1 VTGGAGQSEVERRT
15 GDLLRLLAGAL
26 GVVLAGLWAQA
37 STNVDTHLF
46 ATLNDLPNSLEGL
59 AKALSAL
66 GSIWCV
72 LVVVAVLLIARWFL
86 AARDAAVAGVLAWL
100 VALGLNELLGFRSA
114 HELGIVVRTGSG
126 PSFPAASAAIVT
138 ALALALAPYLVRP
151 LRRLSFVLV
160 ALVALAA
167 MYLGTGLA
175 SDALGG
181 ILLGVAAG
189 AAVHVAFGAPSGR
202 PSRAQIE
209 TALDDL
215 GLEVAG
221 LEPSQLGA
229 PGATI
234 MVGTLAG
241 APARIVTL
249 GRDQRDG
256 QLAARLWHNV
266 MYKDPGLPLFGSRL
280 QTVEHLAYAGML
292 ADRAGVVAPRVV
304 KTGMAGQD
312 LALLVTAPPTG
323 RSFAEIGDDLTDDQV
338 TSGWKALARLHEA
351 GITHGRVGSD
361 HLLVGADGSVA
372 FSDLGVAEVTD
383 DEYRRNR
390 DVAALLVA
398 TSLLVD
404 PPVESGG
411 DGDDSPDVGGDAPG
425 ADADSDTAPP
435 PRSVCLAIAALGND
449 RIAAAVPLIQPAAL
463 PAGTGQGTKHFS
475 KILKQ
480 LRQSTATAS
489 GTDEAA
495 PLKIKRL
502 SLVNIGMLA
511 GILFALAIAI
521 PSMKDVNWASV
532 QSEFEHATWGWAV
545 LALVLYPLVPTAW
558 ATALLGCVNAD
569 LPFVPTVLTQL
580 ACSFLNL
587 ITPNGIGGTGLQLDY
602 LHKEGVPVASSASA
616 IVLSTGVGGAVQLI
630 LFFVAAGITSTKVDT
645 GGNSG
650 SVSLGAIA
658 IGAALIGVVLAI
670 PKIRGKVVPAVKR
683 AANDIWAVLR
693 TPKKAMQLF
702 GGDLAGNLVYPF
714 LLGLCLMAFGAH
726 LSFAQL
732 VVVQIGAGMLGN
744 VAPVPGGI
752 GVQEAALTAGLTAFG
767 IDSNTALATVLVFR
781 GITFALPPVFGFVTL
796 RYLRQRGYA

>member
-1 VTGGAGQSEVERRT
+1 
-15 GDLLRLLAGAL
+15 
-26 GVVLAGLWAQA
+26 
-37 STNVDTHLF
+37 
-46 ATLNDLPNSLEGL
+46 
-59 AKALSAL
+59 
-66 GSIWCV
+66 
-72 LVVVAVLLIARWFL
+72 
-86 AARDAAVAGVLAWL
+86 
-100 VALGLNELLGFRSA
+100 
-114 HELGIVVRTGSG
+114 
-126 PSFPAASAAIVT
+126 
-138 ALALALAPYLVRP
+138 
-151 LRRLSFVLV
+151 
-160 ALVALAA
+160 
-167 MYLGTGLA
+167 MLGT
-175 SDALGG
+175 
-181 ILLGVAAG
+181 V
-189 AAVHVAFGAPSGR
+189 
-202 PSRAQIE
+202 
-209 TALDDL
+209 
-215 GLEVAG
+215 
-221 LEPSQLGA
+221 
-229 PGATI
+229 
-234 MVGTLAG
+234 AG
-241 APARIVTL
+241 APARVVTL

-266 MYKDPGLPLFGSRL
+266 MYKDPGLPVFGSRL

-292 ADRAGVVAPRVV
+292 AQRAGVVAPRVV

-323 RSFAEIGDDLTDDQV
+323 RSFAEIGDTLTDDQI
-338 TSGWKALARLHEA
+338 TASWTALEHLHQA
-351 GITHGRVGSD
+351 GITHGSIGRD
-361 HLLVGADGSVA
+361 HMLVGADGRVA
-372 FSDLGVAEVTD
+372 FADLGVAEVTN

-390 DVAALLVA
+390 DVAALLVT

-404 PPVESGG
+404 PPV
-411 DGDDSPDVGGDAPG
+411 A
-425 ADADSDTAPP
+425 ADSDADDDGDAASVDTDTAAPTPAGPP
-435 PRSVCLAIAALGND
+435 PRSVRLAIAALGDD
-449 RIAAAVPLIQPAAL
+449 RIGGAVPLIQPAAL
-463 PAGTGQGTKHFS
+463 PAGTARGTKHLG
-475 KILKQ
+475 KVLKQ
-480 LRQSTATAS
+480 LRQSTASAS
-489 GTDEAA
+489 GTEEAA

-502 SLVNIGMLA
+502 SLVNIGMLV

-532 QSEFEHATWGWAV
+532 QGEFEHATWGWAV
-545 LALVLYPLVPTAW
+545 LALILYPLVPMSW

-616 IVLSTGVGGAVQLI
+616 IVLSTGVGGAVQMALFLI
-630 LFFVAAGITSTKVDT
+630 AAAITSTKVDT

-658 IGAALIGVVLAI
+658 VGAALIGIVLAI
-670 PKIRGKVVPAVKR
+670 PKIRGKVVPAVQR
-683 AANDIWAVLR
+683 AASDIWAVLR
-693 TPKKAMQLF
+693 NPKKAMQLF

-781 GITFALPPVFGFVTL
+781 GITFALPPVFGFLTL
-796 RYLRQRGYA
+796 RYLRRRGYA